1 MLVLVPS
8 LFIDSRVRDP
18 CLSDPRLHLPL
29 LVLQSFRIETVRIE
43 ADERIKIQSVGF
55 GFDKALTS
63 YLLMI
68 PALST
73 DSPFQRWF
81 ISSQDCSTNCR
92 LPIVSQRASQTAEAY
107 RILEESSYRPGTGA

>member
-1 MLVLVPS
+1 MLVLIPS
-8 LFIDSRVRDP
+8 FFIDSRVRDP

-29 LVLQSFRIETVRIE
+29 LVLQSFWIETARIE
-43 ADERIKIQSVGF
+43 ADERIEIQSVRFGF
-55 GFDKALTS
+55 GKALMS

-73 DSPFQRWF
+73 DSSFQRWF
-81 ISSQDCSTNCR
+81 IASEDCSTNRR